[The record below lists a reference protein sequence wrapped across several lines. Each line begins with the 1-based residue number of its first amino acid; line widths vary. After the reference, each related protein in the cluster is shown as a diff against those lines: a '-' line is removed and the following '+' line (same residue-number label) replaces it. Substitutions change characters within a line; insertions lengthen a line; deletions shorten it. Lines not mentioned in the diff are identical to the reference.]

1 MKEWRVGS
9 LSMGIT
15 LLLIG
20 VSIAISIWSDIDAL
34 NTLLWV
40 APVVFIL
47 LGIELLIHLKLS
59 GKEKPVMRY
68 DWMSMF
74 YVAVIGAGSLLMAS
88 FTSTGLLGEVRDQLQ
103 MTERTAIVQSE
114 PVTVPDGIKKI
125 VVQSLRPLQLDQGE
139 NRAVQLLGQVQYWS
153 PKPLKQPEQMV
164 ATSTV
169 GSTMYVMINSFEHK
183 DGAIGSESINQELT
197 LVLPQEIEIEKRGF

>member
-1 MKEWRVGS
+1 MREWRVGS

-20 VSIAISIWSDIDAL
+20 ISIAVSIWSGTDAL
-34 NTLLWV
+34 NALLWV

-47 LGIELLIHLKLS
+47 LGAELLIHLKLS

-88 FTSTGLLGEVRDQLQ
+88 FASTGLLGEVRDQLQ
-103 MTERTAIVQSE
+103 MMERTAIVQSD

-125 VVQSLRPLQLDQGE
+125 VVQSLRPVQLDQGE
-139 NRAVQLLGQVQYWS
+139 SRAVQLLGQVQYWS

-169 GSTMYVMINSFEHK
+169 GSTMYVLINGFEHK
-183 DGAIGSESINQELT
+183 DGVIGSESVNQELT

>member
-1 MKEWRVGS
+1 MKQWRVGS

-20 VSIAISIWSDIDAL
+20 IAIGLSIWIGTESL
-34 NTLLWV
+34 ELLLWV
-40 APVVFIL
+40 APAVFIL
-47 LGIELLIHLKLS
+47 LGIEMLVHLKLS
-59 GKEKPVMRY
+59 KEEKPILRY

-74 YVAVIGAGSLLMAS
+74 YVAVIGAGSLLMAG

-114 PVTVPDGIKKI
+114 PVSVPDGIKKI
-125 VVQSLRPLQLDQGE
+125 VVQSLRPVQLDQGE
-139 NRAVQLLGQVQYWS
+139 SRAVQLLGQVQYWS

-169 GSTMYVMINSFEHK
+169 GSTMYVLINGFEHK
-183 DGAIGSESINQELT
+183 DGSIGSESINQELT